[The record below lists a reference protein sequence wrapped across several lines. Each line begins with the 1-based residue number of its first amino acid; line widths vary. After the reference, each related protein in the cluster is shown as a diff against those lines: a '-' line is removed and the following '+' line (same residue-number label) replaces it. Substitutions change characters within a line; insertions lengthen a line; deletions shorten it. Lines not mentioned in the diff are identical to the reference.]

1 MVFLFHFGFSFCYR
15 GLCLPSNYSKV
26 DLPIQNETN
35 EVKIKFLFVEVTD
48 ISDERHSFS
57 ISSILAVEWY
67 DSRLSF
73 NGTDQYLLFPK
84 DVSDMFWKPDIYF
97 WNAKTFETNQFVDG
111 RPISEFGYQQNVNPN
126 VGYGLFF
133 QAEIKCKMRFDKYPF
148 DHHICYL
155 ELSSYRYLFEQLF
168 LNVT

>member
-1 MVFLFHFGFSFCYR
+1 M
-15 GLCLPSNYSKV
+15 
-26 DLPIQNETN
+26 
-35 EVKIKFLFVEVTD
+35 KIKFLFVEVTD

-84 DVSDMFWKPDIYF
+84 DVGDMFWKPDIYF

-111 RPISEFGYQQNVNPN
+111 RPISELLWFDYLTYNLGYQI
-126 VGYGLFF
+126 FF

-148 DHHICYL
+148 DQHICYL
-155 ELSSYRYLFEQLF
+155 EMSSYRYLLEELV

>member
-1 MVFLFHFGFSFCYR
+1 M
-15 GLCLPSNYSKV
+15 
-26 DLPIQNETN
+26 
-35 EVKIKFLFVEVTD
+35 KIKFLFVEVTD
-48 ISDERHSFS
+48 VSDERHSFS

-84 DVSDMFWKPDIYF
+84 DVGDMFWKPDIYF
-97 WNAKTFETNQFVDG
+97 WNAKAFKTNQFVDG
-111 RPISEFGYQQNVNPN
+111 RPFSELSWFNDWTYNLGFQI
-126 VGYGLFF
+126 FF

-148 DHHICYL
+148 DQHICYL
-155 ELSSYRYLFEQLF
+155 EMSSYRYLLEQLV